1 MAVPPQRAPDVLR
14 PPISGFLTQC
24 EQIENTSREKMRNS
38 GTPRAHLDK
47 AERAKVFDDEGC
59 KHNGFGHPALYTSNG
74 SPPTPSPPL
83 RSSRSLSNVSTS
95 FPTLVTM
102 GGVAP
107 GDACPPPAVLT
118 EWRCYACHDSIGGS
132 NMVNLRSGEQL
143 WQPPASDWDVLEWDI
158 EYTPNPKGTWY
169 RVPGS
174 RRWVHLDYITSW
186 IHWPT
191 KYTWYLVEDTARPT
205 CARPPLP
212 HQIEFIL
219 ARLTLRRMTTRVATS
234 AERAPTE
241 ERCRYDASA
250 RAAALAEFALVEE
263 GRRHNSGPGC

>member
-1 MAVPPQRAPDVLR
+1 MLSTLCWLFPQERAPS
-14 PPISGFLTQC
+14 PP
-24 EQIENTSREKMRNS
+24 R
-38 GTPRAHLDK
+38 
-47 AERAKVFDDEGC
+47 DEGC
-59 KHNGFGHPALYTSNG
+59 KHNGFGDPALYTSNG
-74 SPPTPSPPL
+74 SPPTPSPPSK
-83 RSSRSLSNVSTS
+83 SSRPPSNVSTS
-95 FPTLVTM
+95 FTTLVTM
-102 GGVAP
+102 EGITPV
-107 GDACPPPAVLT
+107 DACPPPAVLT

-132 NMVNLRSGEQL
+132 NMVNLRSGKQL

-212 HQIEFIL
+212 HRIEFIL
-219 ARLTLRRMTTRVATS
+219 ARIRMTNRAAES
-234 AERAPTE
+234 AKRAPVE
-241 ERCRYDASA
+241 ERCRHDASA
-250 RAAALAEFALVEE
+250 RAAALAELALVEE
-263 GRRHNSGPGC
+263 GRRHNIAAQAAESIVCSSMRAVTILQR